1 MERVLLSAANHLDQH
16 RGQSRARV
24 RCFAYWVIFLKLP
37 IFSSFSH
44 NLGCA
49 EGNRRRLLAS
59 LCRILKLVRAILV
72 ECIIQ
77 AGDVEEGSL
86 FQGIFNA
93 VCFPVHPHQGI
104 LAFFDLQRK
113 GFRLVIK
120 EDKFLQRQTTKRDQ
134 LLIKGHLR
142 LYSVAVAQAFCN
154 FFYLQP
160 CAPEKLTLK
169 NVRGC
174 LACMHVWAP
183 ACMLHSQGSQ
193 KRC

>member
-1 MERVLLSAANHLDQH
+1 MERVLLSAANHLDQ
-16 RGQSRARV
+16 RREQRRARV

-49 EGNRRRLLAS
+49 EVNRRRLLAS
-59 LCRILKLVRAILV
+59 LCRILKLVRALLV

-142 LYSVAVAQAFCN
+142 LYSVSRSAGL
-154 FFYLQP
+154 LQLFLL
-160 CAPEKLTLK
+160 ATL
-169 NVRGC
+169 C
-174 LACMHVWAP
+174 
-183 ACMLHSQGSQ
+183 S
-193 KRC
+193 